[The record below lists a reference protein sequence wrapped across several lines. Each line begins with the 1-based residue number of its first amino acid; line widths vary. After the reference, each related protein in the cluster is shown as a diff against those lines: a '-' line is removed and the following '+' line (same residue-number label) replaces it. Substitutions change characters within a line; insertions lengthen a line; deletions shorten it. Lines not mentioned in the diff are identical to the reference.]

1 MGSEM
6 CIRDSFK
13 DFYKDKPLAL
23 IDFWASWCGPCRML
37 TPVLEE
43 LDKDTGLAI
52 GKVNVDE
59 EEEISEAFN
68 VSSIPTLFLF
78 KDGNLVDK
86 RVGYMPLEEL
96 KSWIKTYE

>member
-1 MGSEM
+1 MLEHLTKEN
-6 CIRDSFK
+6 FK

-43 LDKDTGLAI
+43 LDKETGLAI

-96 KSWIKTYE
+96 KSWIKAYE

>member
-1 MGSEM
+1 MLEHLTKEN
-6 CIRDSFK
+6 FK

-43 LDKDTGLAI
+43 LHKDTGLAI

-68 VSSIPTLFLF
+68 ISSIPTLFLF
-78 KDGNLVDK
+78 KNGNLVDK
-86 RVGYMPLEEL
+86 RVGYIPLEEL

>member
-1 MGSEM
+1 MLEHLTKEN
-6 CIRDSFK
+6 FK

>member
-1 MGSEM
+1 MLEHLTKEN
-6 CIRDSFK
+6 FK

-43 LDKDTGLAI
+43 LDKETGLAI